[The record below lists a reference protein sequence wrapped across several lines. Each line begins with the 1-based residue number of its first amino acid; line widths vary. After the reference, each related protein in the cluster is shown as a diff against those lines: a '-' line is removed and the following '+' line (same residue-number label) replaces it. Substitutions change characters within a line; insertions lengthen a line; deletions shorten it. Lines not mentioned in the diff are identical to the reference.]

1 MAKKRVTAKKSAPKA
16 SRSAKTPSVKQAA
29 PVREPEKARIKQQPQ
44 TPGFHVYRHEI
55 DGNPTGAP
63 LIVDIPIAEG
73 RGPTPLRPATV
84 SFTAEM
90 SDEYWQ
96 DQFAFRIVSLEGGLV
111 RVMVSRVDKGSPE
124 QGWGVKLVIH
134 VLVVDEPAAR

>member
-1 MAKKRVTAKKSAPKA
+1 MAKKKVAAKKPAPKA
-16 SRSAKTPSVKQAA
+16 SRSPKSPTEKRTA
-29 PVREPEKARIKQQPQ
+29 PGRKLAKARVARQPQ
-44 TPGFHVYRHEI
+44 APGFHVYRHEI
-55 DGNPTGAP
+55 DGNPTNAP
-63 LIVDIPIAEG
+63 LIVEIAIAEG
-73 RGPTPLRPATV
+73 RGPNPSRPATV

-96 DQFAFRIVSLEGGLV
+96 DQFAFRVVSLEGGRV

-134 VLVVDEPAAR
+134 VLVVDEAAAR